1 LLSLPADPIQGLP
14 NGNSKKGEFQI
25 NERSIGIH
33 NFWTFSKLRA
43 RFRFPEGEQHMPMT
57 AGYRLLSI
65 LALGLLLFATPVQAS
80 LEKITRPAPVE
91 HPITTPKA
99 KAAPLQ
105 TRFIASWYG
114 EQFQGRETASGE
126 IFDLNK
132 LTAAHKTLPLG
143 TIVKL
148 TVIATGKS
156 VIVRI
161 NDRGPFIKGRDFDL
175 SEEAATVLGFHEQ
188 GLAAVEATVLHRSSL
203 RAARAQ

>member
-1 LLSLPADPIQGLP
+1 MNDRLAFTCFGCSASFGLD
-14 NGNSKKGEFQI
+14 SD
-25 NERSIGIH
+25 
-33 NFWTFSKLRA
+33 
-43 RFRFPEGEQHMPMT
+43 FPEGEHMPMT
-57 AGYRLLSI
+57 AGRRTASI
-65 LALGLLLFATPVQAS
+65 LALGLLLLATPVQAS
-80 LEKITRPAPVE
+80 LETMAPSAPVV
-91 HPITTPKA
+91 HPITLHKT
-99 KAAPLQ
+99 KAAQLK
-105 TRFIASWYG
+105 TRFVASWYG

-161 NDRGPFIKGRDFDL
+161 NDRGPFITGRDFDL

-188 GLAAVEATVLHRSSL
+188 GLAAVEATVIHSGSM
-203 RAARAQ
+203 RAVRAQ